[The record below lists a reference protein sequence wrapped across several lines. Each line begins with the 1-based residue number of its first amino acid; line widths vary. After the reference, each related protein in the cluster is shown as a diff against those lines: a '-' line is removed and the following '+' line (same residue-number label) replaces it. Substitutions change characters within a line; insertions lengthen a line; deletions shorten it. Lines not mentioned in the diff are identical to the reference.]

1 MVTLNAQLY
10 YIEEGGDAEV
20 DEDDKVDS
28 IDLGIDGFSILGDYI
43 MRYEAIDSN
52 DNKIVTD
59 RRITVIDTIP
69 PQVAL
74 VTHDF
79 FDDTSFPL

>member
-1 MVTLNAQLY
+1 
-10 YIEEGGDAEV
+10 
-20 DEDDKVDS
+20 
-28 IDLGIDGFSILGDYI
+28 

-79 FDDTSFPL
+79 FDDTSLSTFNTDEFGDSPIVNDKYPIPMRLMMF